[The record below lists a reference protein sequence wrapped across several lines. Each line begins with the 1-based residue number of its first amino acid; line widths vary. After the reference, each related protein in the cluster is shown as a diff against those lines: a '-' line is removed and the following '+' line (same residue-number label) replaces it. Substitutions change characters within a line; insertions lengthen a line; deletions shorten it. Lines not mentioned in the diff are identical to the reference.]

1 MNLAH
6 SCKRVAELLS
16 QRLDEP
22 LGRFNQVRMRIHL
35 SMCDNCRNVE
45 QQMLGMEALTRD
57 LFGANAPLGDDAMA
71 AGTGAESPARPGT
84 WAPRSQS
91 AP

>member
-1 MNLAH
+1 MNLMH

-22 LGRFNQVRMRIHL
+22 LGWIDRVRMRIHL

-45 QQMLGMEALTRD
+45 QQMLGVEALTRD
-57 LFGANAPLGDDAMA
+57 LFGADARLDDDTLA
-71 AGTGAESPARPGT
+71 AGTGAASPVRPGMGT
-84 WAPRSQS
+84 AASR
-91 AP
+91 